1 MIQAKEKSLIIV
13 HNSNTEQYAEYLL
26 GLISELHTSGIAINA
41 LVVDAKKFAS
51 YPPEQKNAKQKI
63 LYLGDYSES
72 NLAEKNIG
80 KWMFNQHGI
89 RYGWHGNKGVIKT
102 TPLSDSEFISLAEF
116 AKEDMNKHNQHIST
130 NVGKRGIDPF
140 QRLKDLPLV
149 EKIKLGVVALF
160 SPFGAVAGLADAMGL
175 MIKEKD
181 NLDPVQMRDNQQK
194 FAVLHFYLNS
204 LADFMDIKDV
214 NEE

>member
-1 MIQAKEKSLIIV
+1 
-13 HNSNTEQYAEYLL
+13 L
-26 GLISELHTSGIAINA
+26 GLISELHTRGIAINA
-41 LVVDAKKFAS
+41 IVVEAKKFAS
-51 YPPEQKNAKQKI
+51 NPPEQKNAKQKI

-130 NVGKRGIDPF
+130 NVGKRGINPF
-140 QRLKDLPLV
+140 QRLKNLPLV
-149 EKIKLGVVALF
+149 GKIALGVAALF
-160 SPFGAVAGLADAMGL
+160 APFVVAGAGLAAAMGL

-181 NLDPVQMRDNQQK
+181 NLDPVQMRENQQK
-194 FAVLHFYLNS
+194 FAVLHFCLNS
-204 LADFMDIKDV
+204 LADFMDINDV